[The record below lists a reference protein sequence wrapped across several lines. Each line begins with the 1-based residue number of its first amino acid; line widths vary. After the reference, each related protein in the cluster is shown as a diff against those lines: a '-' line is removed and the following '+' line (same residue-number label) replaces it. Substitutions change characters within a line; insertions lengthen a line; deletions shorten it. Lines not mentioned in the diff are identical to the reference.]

1 MSARYTE
8 LAADIKAHLNTV
20 PGSGV
25 VHTYER
31 QSNDI
36 KKFLALFQDPSSGK
50 ILGWEITRRAVT
62 EHQQGAYFRHHKMV
76 LTGYMG
82 LQDAEASSAT
92 FQDLVDVIC
101 DEFRT
106 ADPISGTVMW
116 HYRDGD
122 NPDNS
127 PVQVEQINDRM
138 FGNVLCHCAVI
149 AISIT
154 ERIVT

>member
-1 MSARYTE
+1 MNARYTD

-20 PGSGV
+20 PDSGV

-31 QSNDI
+31 QSADI
-36 KKFLALFQDPSSGK
+36 KKFLALFQNPTTGK

-62 EHQQGAYFRHHKMV
+62 EHQRGAYFRHHNMV
-76 LTGYMG
+76 ITGYMG
-82 LQDAEASSAT
+82 LQDAEASSAL
-92 FQDLVDVIC
+92 FQDLVDDIC
-101 DEFRT
+101 DKFRT
-106 ADPISGTVMW
+106 AEPLTGTGW
-116 HYRDGD
+116 RYGDGNNSAD
-122 NPDNS
+122 S

-154 ERIVT
+154 ERILQ

>member
-1 MSARYTE
+1 MSVRYTE
-8 LAADIKAHLNTV
+8 LAADIKSHLNTV
-20 PGSGV
+20 PDSGV

-31 QSNDI
+31 QSADV
-36 KKFLALFQDPSSGK
+36 KKFLSLFQDPATNK
-50 ILGWEITRRAVT
+50 ILGWEISRRAVL
-62 EHQQGAYFRHHKMV
+62 EHERGAYFRHHQMV

-92 FQDLVDVIC
+92 FQDLVDSVC
-101 DEFRT
+101 DKFR
-106 ADPISGTVMW
+106 AAEPITGAIW

-138 FGNVLCHCAVI
+138 FGNVLCHCALI

-154 ERIVT
+154 ERIIP

>member
-1 MSARYTE
+1 MTARYTD
-8 LAADIKAHLNTV
+8 LAADIKEHLNAV
-20 PGSGV
+20 ANSGI

-31 QSNDI
+31 QSTDI
-36 KKFLALFQDPSSGK
+36 KKFLALFQNPATGK

-62 EHQQGAYFRHHKMV
+62 EHEQGAIFRHHKMV

-82 LQDAEASSAT
+82 LQDAEVSSSL
-92 FQDLVDVIC
+92 FQNLVDAIC

-106 ADPISGTVMW
+106 AEPITGGVMW
-116 HYRDGD
+116 QYRDGD

-138 FGNVLCHCAVI
+138 LGNVLCHCAVI

-154 ERIVT
+154 ERIIQ